1 MSSFLIYLFL
11 TDMVC
16 LQLGCKF
23 FLYFS
28 LLVYPYN
35 DPPFTPLTPNL
46 PYQGSRGSLGNKLRN
61 VKFRTLTLRQSKLN
75 NVDDQRIIFLLFRIN
90 LPTFLILG
98 FGVMKV
104 KRVKATRF
112 RISENPVSAPIK
124 LVILRLPA
132 IMYIHTTDRY
142 LDHRIPYDTQWLQR
156 GTI

>member
-1 MSSFLIYLFL
+1 MVSSSFLICLFL
-11 TDMVC
+11 SWFVF
-16 LQLGCKF
+16 QLGYKF

-46 PYQGSRGSLGNKLRN
+46 PYQGSRGSLGNKLIN

-75 NVDDQRIIFLLFRIN
+75 KVDDQRIIFLLFRNN

-104 KRVKATRF
+104 KRVNFRSWVFNCTVGLETRYT
-112 RISENPVSAPIK
+112 RPLIPVDSPGKTYIPVGLIK
-124 LVILRLPA
+124 HV
-132 IMYIHTTDRY
+132 T
-142 LDHRIPYDTQWLQR
+142 
-156 GTI
+156 